1 MLFRCW
7 FMYNRIALNLMV
19 FISGHNP
26 LQDAFRGC
34 VQIPQRIHCSS
45 YWIFIRV
52 SWSSFHSL
60 YRYCS
65 FKYYLMDTQHLHY
78 LSTRLCPWSFR
89 RHEWVRQV
97 VPQCWYY
104 HWHGFLEKI
113 ELHKSCPDS
122 EIDLQLTIASGKSLT
137 TELSRVIVEIL
148 NQHWAM

>member
-1 MLFRCW
+1 MCSDSSASTLFFLLDFHPGELIIICNPAATGNKWNQIVRQ
-7 FMYNRIALNLMV
+7 FIFNIAMSLNW
-19 FISGHNP
+19 I
-26 LQDAFRGC
+26 
-34 VQIPQRIHCSS
+34 IHYTDIVVLST
-45 YWIFIRV
+45 V
-52 SWSSFHSL
+52 LWS
-60 YRYCS
+60 
-65 FKYYLMDTQHLHY
+65 QHLHY

-148 NQHWAM
+148 NQHWAV